1 MSNYPLI
8 IFEGIEGSGKSTQI
22 KKVAN
27 YLKKK
32 KRNFIQ
38 IREPG
43 GSENSEKI
51 RKLILNKKFKS
62 SPTTD
67 LLLYMASRNENIEKI
82 ILKNY
87 KKKIIL
93 IDRFIYSSVAY
104 QHYGM
109 GISKNFI
116 DSLNKSI
123 LRDIKPDLIFLH
135 TINSKNLKKRIG
147 LRKIKNRYDRFS
159 LDFYSKVQ
167 RGFKRLLIHK
177 KNCMLVNSN
186 DNIKNNTNQ
195 IIKRIEK
202 II

>member
-1 MSNYPLI
+1 
-8 IFEGIEGSGKSTQI
+8 
-22 KKVAN
+22 
-27 YLKKK
+27 
-32 KRNFIQ
+32 
-38 IREPG
+38 
-43 GSENSEKI
+43 
-51 RKLILNKKFKS
+51 
-62 SPTTD
+62 
-67 LLLYMASRNENIEKI
+67 MASRNENIEKI

-116 DSLNKSI
+116 DNLNKSI
-123 LRDIKPDLIFLH
+123 LRGIKPDLIFLH

-159 LDFYSKVQ
+159 LDFYSKAQ

-195 IIKRIEK
+195 IIKKIEK

>member
-1 MSNYPLI
+1 
-8 IFEGIEGSGKSTQI
+8 
-22 KKVAN
+22 
-27 YLKKK
+27 
-32 KRNFIQ
+32 
-38 IREPG
+38 
-43 GSENSEKI
+43 
-51 RKLILNKKFKS
+51 
-62 SPTTD
+62 
-67 LLLYMASRNENIEKI
+67 MASRNENIEKI

-147 LRKIKNRYDRFS
+147 LRKIKNRYDRFP

-167 RGFKRLLIHK
+167 RGFKRLLIQK

-195 IIKRIEK
+195 IIKKIEK